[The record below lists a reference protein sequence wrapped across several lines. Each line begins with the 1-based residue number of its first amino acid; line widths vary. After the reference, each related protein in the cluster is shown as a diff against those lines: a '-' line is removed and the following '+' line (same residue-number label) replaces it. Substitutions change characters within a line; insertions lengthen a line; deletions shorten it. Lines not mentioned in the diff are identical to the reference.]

1 MDWVYSFLSDA
12 PVVIDDWIQSVSKEK
27 LYTRLEKKI
36 IHLST
41 VDKEVLWNFVDN
53 LDEIDRKLVYY
64 KNNLIQFVDDHK
76 KVKNLYESIFED
88 VLNLDYYDNSIEW
101 RKAIQ
106 KKGFNDSEFKT
117 VDEWNKFVNKEYFM
131 DPNNVPESVQDKVKR
146 FTEYLMNYIYVP
158 YLPFDRI
165 YRLKNFKR
173 RTVTIIDTD
182 SNILALDTWVNYTL
196 NHVLQS
202 SYGRDKLKNVFIAVN
217 TLTYV
222 ITTVVQKILLLY
234 GEYAN
239 IPEDYRPK
247 LNMKNELE
255 QNSSCKISLIAG
267 NSRYDSITK
276 LRQQC
281 A

>member
-1 MDWVYSFLSDA
+1 MLLGEFSHSIDEKGRLIIPAKLRDDLGDSFVICNGLEGCLFVYS
-12 PVVIDDWIQSVSKEK
+12 Q
-27 LYTRLEKKI
+27 
-36 IHLST
+36 
-41 VDKEVLWNFVDN
+41 
-53 LDEIDRKLVYY
+53 
-64 KNNLIQFVDDHK
+64 
-76 KVKNLYESIFED
+76 
-88 VLNLDYYDNSIEW
+88 
-101 RKAIQ
+101 
-106 KKGFNDSEFKT
+106 
-117 VDEWNKFVNKEYFM
+117 DEWNKFVNKEYFM

-182 SNILALDTWVNYTL
+182 SNILALDTWVNYTID
-196 NHVLQS
+196 HVLQS

-276 LRQQC
+276 LRQRC